1 MNFYER
7 CDLTEKVYRTQV
19 FIKHNL
25 GNFGNCTSSHS
36 CGEDEGD
43 CDYDSQCKEGHICG
57 VDNCRDLL
65 GFHSQFDCCYSL
77 EEDFCT
83 VENLCDVYQGDCDSD
98 ADCLNGLVCG
108 LNNCP
113 NGYDPEVDCC
123 YQPIVGDNDF
133 CALGIPCAVNE
144 GDCDSDEECEIE
156 LFCGSNNCPDSIEL
170 DLEVDCCFALTSNTI
185 ISPNYPKPYPSNV
198 IETWQLNADIG
209 FKINLQFLSF
219 QVGIKSMLLNIISL
233 RRLMFPLF
241 YFIIHRLKQMM
252 IF

>member
-1 MNFYER
+1 MIF
-7 CDLTEKVYRTQV
+7 DI
-19 FIKHNL
+19 FKHRI
-25 GNFGNCTSSHS
+25 
-36 CGEDEGD
+36 
-43 CDYDSQCKEGHICG
+43 Y
-57 VDNCRDLL
+57 
-65 GFHSQFDCCYSL
+65 
-77 EEDFCT
+77 
-83 VENLCDVYQGDCDSD
+83 
-98 ADCLNGLVCG
+98 CL
-108 LNNCP
+108 
-113 NGYDPEVDCC
+113 
-123 YQPIVGDNDF
+123 QHF

-209 FKINLQFLSF
+209 FMINLQFISF

-241 YFIIHRLKQMM
+241 YFIIHRI
-252 IF
+252 IFESHYNSLVSGARMSTGLDTNGSLVFSILL